1 MKKSV
6 FVEIVRLLIVLVFT
20 AGGYA
25 VAARF
30 GAALTGATFGAAIG
44 YVCGGIFGRF
54 LRTMLGVVEAQTT
67 HLSAGEILAGSV
79 GALVMGMLGALV
91 GVSAIG
97 LLPDP

>member
-25 VAARF
+25 VGAR
-30 GAALTGATFGAAIG
+30 TGAVLFGVTFGAAIG

-54 LRTMLGVVEAQTT
+54 LHSMLGVVEAQTT
-67 HLSAGEILAGSV
+67 HLSAGAQS
-79 GALVMGMLGALV
+79 
-91 GVSAIG
+91 
-97 LLPDP
+97 PYFTT